1 MTLVQNIAPFKHLHP
16 GALAALRCHDGAIL
30 RPGQRPARE
39 NGALA
44 AFAGALQARGAA
56 DGLAVLRG
64 FEQAAAAADADGLHW
79 LAALA
84 YEQAA
89 RHAAECDLVSAR
101 DHYRRQSLEHY
112 RQCEARGRFHA
123 PQDTACGGDADG
135 AGRLCSPK
143 ALALSIAHEVNQPMA
158 ALALH
163 MGAACR
169 WLRRAEPDVAR
180 ALDSLALAETAS
192 RQAGAIVRG
201 MQRLAGGD
209 ALEVA
214 RVAVDGAIGEVL
226 LALRRTWQAHGI
238 VLEQALGLDAL
249 CIEANGVQLQQVVT
263 NLIVNAV
270 EVHARHGSAG
280 PRFIRITSRRHGA
293 NEIEI
298 AVTDNGPGIPPSQ
311 RAAIFTSLFS
321 TKPAR
326 TGHGAGMG
334 LSICLSIVRAHG
346 GRIWCEP
353 AEPHGACFRLRLPL
367 DASGRTA

>member
-1 MTLVQNIAPFKHLHP
+1 MTLVQNIAPFKHVHP
-16 GALAALRCHDGAIL
+16 GALAALRCHDGASA
-30 RPGQRPARE
+30 RPDKRPARE

-56 DGLAVLRG
+56 DQLAVLRG

-84 YEQAA
+84 FEQAA
-89 RHAAECDLVSAR
+89 RHAAECGLVSAR

-112 RQCEARGRFHA
+112 RQCEARGRFQA
-123 PQDTACGGDADG
+123 PHDTACGDGADG

-201 MQRLAGGD
+201 MQRLAGGE
-209 ALEVA
+209 ALEVE
-214 RVAVDGAIGEVL
+214 RVAVDGAIGAAL
-226 LALRRTWQAHGI
+226 LALRRSWQAHGI
-238 VLEQALGLDAL
+238 VLEQALGLGTL
-249 CIEANGVQLQQVVT
+249 RIEANGVQLQQVVT
-263 NLIVNAV
+263 NLVVNAV
-270 EVHARHGSAG
+270 EAHARRGSAG
-280 PRFIRITSRRHGA
+280 PRLVRIASRRHGA

-298 AVTDNGPGIPPSQ
+298 TVTDNGPGIPSSQ
-311 RAAIFTSLFS
+311 RAAVFTSLFS

-326 TGHGAGMG
+326 TSAGMG

-367 DASGRTA
+367 DAGQRTA